1 MVIFDETI
9 AHRLGLDSL
18 VLKKFR
24 PSRWLPG
31 ITVSNRI
38 FPFIF
43 IMDFAYAYIQLVW
56 GTIMYVRP

>member
-31 ITVSNRI
+31 ITVSHRI
-38 FPFIF
+38 FPFM
-43 IMDFAYAYIQLVW
+43 MDFAYAYI
-56 GTIMYVRP
+56 